1 MFEWN
6 FPLRLG
12 LTGIAIVA
20 LLSAWLVVRIILRQ
34 SFPLLWWG
42 ALAVLFGV
50 SAVTVIG
57 SQITIESHLSAGEGT
72 DR

>member
-6 FPLRLG
+6 LPLRLG

-57 SQITIESHLSAGEGT
+57 SQFTIESHLSAGEGT